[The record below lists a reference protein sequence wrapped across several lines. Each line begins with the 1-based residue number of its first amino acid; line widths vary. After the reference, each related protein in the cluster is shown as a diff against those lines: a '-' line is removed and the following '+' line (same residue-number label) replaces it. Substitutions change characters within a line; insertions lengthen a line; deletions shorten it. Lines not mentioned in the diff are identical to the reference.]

1 MKWYTKAAKQG
12 DVDGVFNLGAVYL
25 NGKGVPKN
33 EKEAFK
39 WITKA
44 AEQGDSEA
52 QNVLGGIYYSG
63 LGVGANENEAFK
75 WWEKSSEQGNANSQ
89 FNLGVSYRNGVG
101 VAKDDKKSFD
111 WFTKSAE
118 QGDADGQFNLGL
130 SYRDGVGVAKD
141 KKKAFDW
148 FTKAGLQGNLGAQS
162 NLGWCYRDGIGVTK
176 DEKKAFEWFTK
187 SANQG
192 DADAQYHLGWCY
204 QKGIGVTKDEKKA
217 LDLYSKSA
225 EQGDKD
231 GQNKMGWCYRN
242 GIGVEKDDKKAFEWF
257 TKAAL
262 QGDADAQ
269 GILGYC
275 YESAVGVNKDE
286 KEAVKWYRKS
296 AEQGDA
302 YGQDELGRCYE
313 LAVGVDRDYVKA
325 FLWFTKAANAGNAN
339 GQYHLGYML
348 ENGLGTK
355 KNLNEAKEWYRKAAK
370 ENCGNAQYA
379 LGNLYYSENK
389 FTKAKGLYEKAKKN
403 NIILAS
409 EALLVAKKNI
419 SQEGPFRGI
428 SNLKWWGVLI
438 LIVTLL
444 SYLSGWIFVFGGFE
458 NTNKAKTIAFVFGV
472 FGIFNLFIAP
482 LIFIKNLN
490 VFENPRMLIF
500 YGLPVALFLSGW
512 LNAFSKKQIF
522 KRLSYLFFLL
532 GGFVLSALIAILLY
546 LIGNIFLDVFHGLS
560 LFQCFFLTAVFSFG
574 VLGMV
579 RIGKKEESIQTWKNL
594 CMLASIS
601 GFVCAVSAAFF
612 LNEYYL
618 SAESSKTDKLIYCLI
633 HVLLPAGLVISWKH
647 LNPTVRKASNLLCC
661 IWIALISFRILQLVS
676 VERSA
681 NDYLESLT
689 LIQKGDDLSKDKN
702 LQKAKAAFQSA
713 SEIITNIA
721 RKKPDWETELV
732 KYRIDDLN
740 KKILVLDSQSSTN
753 PQQNP

>member
-52 QNVLGGIYYSG
+52 QNVLGGMYYSG

-148 FTKAGLQGNLGAQS
+148 FTKAGLQGNVGAQS

-204 QKGIGVTKDEKKA
+204 QRGIGVTKDEKKA
-217 LDLYSKSA
+217 FDLYSKSA
-225 EQGDKD
+225 EQGDKN

-286 KEAVKWYRKS
+286 KEAVKWYRTS

-302 YGQDELGRCYE
+302 YGQ
-313 LAVGVDRDYVKA
+313 
-325 FLWFTKAANAGNAN
+325 
-339 GQYHLGYML
+339 YHLGYML
-348 ENGLGTK
+348 ANGLSAK
-355 KNLNEAKEWYRKAAK
+355 KNLNEAKEWYQKAAK
-370 ENCGNAQYA
+370 GNCGNAQYA
-379 LGNLYYSENK
+379 LGNLYFSENK
-389 FTKAKGLYEKAKKN
+389 FTKAKSLYEKAKKN

-409 EALLVAKKNI
+409 EALLMAKKNI

-444 SYLSGWIFVFGGFE
+444 SYLSGWIFVFGVFE
-458 NTNKAKTIAFVFGV
+458 NTNQAKVIAFILGV

-482 LIFIKNLN
+482 LIFIKMLK

-546 LIGNIFLDVFHGLS
+546 LIGNIFLDVFHGPS

-618 SAESSKTDKLIYCLI
+618 SAESSKTDKLVYCLI
-633 HVLLPAGLVISWKH
+633 HVLLPTGLVISWKH
-647 LNPTVRKASNLLCC
+647 LNPTVRKASYLLCC
-661 IWIALISFRILQLVS
+661 IWVALISFRILQLVS
-676 VERSA
+676 IERYAKS
-681 NDYLESLT
+681 YLEALS
-689 LIQKGDDLSKDKN
+689 LIQKGEELSKDKN
-702 LQKAKAAFQSA
+702 LQKAKVAFQSA

-721 RKKPDWETELV
+721 KQKPDWETELV
-732 KYRIDDLN
+732 NYRRDDLS
-740 KKILVLDSQSSTN
+740 KKILALDSESATN
-753 PQQNP
+753 PQQTP